1 MDIARPTPVQPATTS
16 DPDYGSALAERRLSF
31 RRLTSGDAAVATSR
45 ESSELRRSSFAGDRQ
60 AIASPSAEND
70 RTGTEKKLINH
81 GIVGGDCQWPPRDY
95 VHRGRNYCPDGR
107 TEQEP
112 EHQGFTV
119 GGGDGD
125 ANGSSTRDFRFCLV
139 NDEVLKPFMLYLLE
153 RTDYR

>member
-1 MDIARPTPVQPATTS
+1 MEPR
-16 DPDYGSALAERRLSF
+16 AERAC
-31 RRLTSGDAAVATSR
+31 GDAAVATSR
-45 ESSELRRSSFAGDRQ
+45 ESLELRRSSFAGDRP
-60 AIASPSAEND
+60 AIASPSSEND

-81 GIVGGDCQWPPRDY
+81 GIVGGDRQWPPRGY

-112 EHQGFTV
+112 ERSVVAQQGFTV

-125 ANGSSTRDFRFCLV
+125 ANGSSTRYFRFCLV
-139 NDEVLKPFMLYLLE
+139 NDDVLKPFMLYLQK